1 MGGECLQDRAEPY
14 AANRRK
20 SGEANDLQSY
30 HYQDRHINLPGL
42 LFFLTITRINVC
54 DSGGGRSTMHTKP
67 PTLLLHIDS
76 QIGRCKERPRI
87 PALDDTHHKARLV
100 AWISSSMVVSYDA
113 ISQAWEH
120 LH

>member
-1 MGGECLQDRAEPY
+1 M
-14 AANRRK
+14 
-20 SGEANDLQSY
+20 
-30 HYQDRHINLPGL
+30 LPIEEKVEKQMISSPTIIRTVTSIYPAFF
-42 LFFLTITRINVC
+42 FFLTITRINVC